1 MSRRSRRKKTT
12 NNNLPIAIIALV
24 VMLLCVFVYQYT
36 KAVQRTIKT
45 DKITNCRSDG
55 FLPRDTVILIDA
67 TEAVSE
73 AQFEDLS
80 GQLEVII
87 HDSTIYERF
96 TIYFLRDEPDR
107 FQPKLT
113 VCNPGTGENLSAATN
128 NLRKLMKTWKESFEA
143 PLKDSIDGLDEVT
156 PSTSSPIMEMIK
168 YVGLRTFAR
177 SKSPDKRLIL
187 ISDMVEHTDS
197 YSQYRNRNFNFD
209 SLAKAPYFRE
219 MRPRLNEVTIKLL
232 YLWRPS
238 LSEIQGSE
246 HVDKFWRP
254 FVRRSVGQT
263 NTVEYIN

>member
-1 MSRRSRRKKTT
+1 MSKRNRRKKT

-24 VMLLCVFVYQYT
+24 IMLLCIFVYQYT
-36 KAVQRTIKT
+36 KAVQSTIKT
-45 DKITNCRSDG
+45 DKVTNCRSDG

-80 GQLEVII
+80 NQLKLIVS
-87 HDSTIYERF
+87 DSTIYERF

-113 VCNPGTGENLSAATN
+113 VCDPGTGENLSSATN
-128 NLRKLMKTWKESFEA
+128 NLRKLKKTWKESFEA
-143 PLKDSIDGLDEVT
+143 PLKNSIDGLDEVS

-177 SKSPDKRLIL
+177 SNSPDKRLIL
-187 ISDMVEHTDS
+187 VSDMVEHTDS

-232 YLWRPS
+232 YIERPS
-238 LSEIQGSE
+238 LSEIQGND
-246 HVDKFWRP
+246 HVTKFWQP
-254 FVRRSVGQT
+254 FVRRSGGQINDVT
-263 NTVEYIN
+263 YIN